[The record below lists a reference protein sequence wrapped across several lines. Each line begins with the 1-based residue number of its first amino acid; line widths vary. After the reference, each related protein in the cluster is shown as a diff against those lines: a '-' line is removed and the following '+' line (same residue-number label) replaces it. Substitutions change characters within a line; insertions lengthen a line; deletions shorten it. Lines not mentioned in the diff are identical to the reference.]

1 MKMGVKPTRNH
12 CMSAKVA
19 LAVALLGAAATASAG
34 GLLLY
39 EIGTDDVGLA
49 SAGYSAR
56 AQDASTVLTN
66 PAGMSRLEGTQTL
79 LGAQLLYGDLSL
91 SEDHDPN
98 RPEFQ
103 ASGGDGG
110 NPIGWFPAGSAFIT
124 HRVSDDVTL
133 GMGMAGNFGLSV
145 DYDKNWAGRY
155 YGQEAT
161 LMGIS
166 LLPSA
171 SFKVNDKL
179 SLGAGVN
186 AMYGIMEMKTAVNNV
201 LPAFSDGRMKYKDE
215 TWGIGGNLGLMYEFS
230 PATRF
235 GLTYNSQVNLN
246 FEGRVK
252 FSGIAPHLN
261 TVLNNRGL
269 QNAKTKIDINV
280 PQGVMASL
288 FTQVNSD
295 WALLGSLGWQDWSK
309 FGMVEMSIDSSAPK
323 STTANL
329 DFKDTW
335 HAALG
340 AQYRFKPDWLLN
352 FGMSYDS
359 AFQKSSEVVT
369 PILPTNEGWRFGV
382 GVDNQVNK
390 SFSWGVAG
398 EYIYGGTQD
407 VHKDSK
413 LPVSG
418 PLGVGGGR
426 GDLNGSYNNEQ
437 MFFIS
442 ANAKWAF

>member
-1 MKMGVKPTRNH
+1 MTAHQINYT
-12 CMSAKVA
+12 
-19 LAVALLGAAATASAG
+19 AVATRTALTMALLATSGTASAG

-39 EIGTDDVGLA
+39 EVATDDVGLA

-79 LGAQLLYGDLSL
+79 LGGQLLYGDINFS
-91 SEDHDPN
+91 SDHDPN
-98 RPEFQ
+98 RPAFQ
-103 ASGGDGG
+103 ASGGEGG
-110 NPIGWFPAGSAFIT
+110 NPIGWFPAASAFAT
-124 HRVSDDVTL
+124 HSVSDDVTL
-133 GMGMAGNFGLSV
+133 GMGMAGNFGLGV
-145 DYDKNWAGRY
+145 KYDNDWEGRY
-155 YGQEAT
+155 YGQKAT
-161 LMGIS
+161 LLGVS

-179 SLGAGVN
+179 SLGATVN
-186 AMYGIMEMKTAVNNV
+186 AMYGILQMKTAVNNI
-201 LPAFSDGRMKYKDE
+201 LPSFADGQLKMKDE
-215 TWGIGGNLGLMYEFS
+215 TWGVGGNLGLIYAFS
-230 PATRF
+230 PDTRV
-235 GLTYNSQVNLN
+235 GLTYNSQVNLD
-246 FEGRVK
+246 FESRIK
-252 FSGIAPHLN
+252 FSGIAPGLN
-261 TVLNNRGL
+261 TALNNRGL
-269 QNAKTKIDINV
+269 QDAKTKINIKV

-288 FTQVNSD
+288 FTQVNDD
-295 WALLGSLGWQDWSK
+295 WAVLGSLGWQDWSK
-309 FGMVEMSIDSSAPK
+309 FGMVELSVESNDPK

-359 AFQKSSEVVT
+359 AFQKSSNVVT
-369 PILPTNEGWRFGV
+369 PLLPTNEGWRFGA
-382 GVDNQVNK
+382 GVDNQVSK
-390 SFSWGVAG
+390 SFSWGVAA

-407 VHKDSK
+407 LNKTSK

-418 PLGVGGGR
+418 PLLGLGGGR

-442 ANAKWAF
+442 ANAKWEF